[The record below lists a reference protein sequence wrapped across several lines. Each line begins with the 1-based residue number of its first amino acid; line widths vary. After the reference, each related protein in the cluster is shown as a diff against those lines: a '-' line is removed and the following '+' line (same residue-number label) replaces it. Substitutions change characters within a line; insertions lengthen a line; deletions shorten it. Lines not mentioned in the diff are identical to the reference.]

1 MTDILHRLQGCLSSG
16 TCEPG
21 LLDEATRE
29 IRELKERSDALEEI
43 LIMLVRT
50 SIPWDEEGNPTEN
63 FPVFRE
69 RYQRLILHEAAD
81 LLGLEMR
88 STLTRTEP
96 KT

>member
-1 MTDILHRLQGCLSSG
+1 MTDILQKLKGCLATG

-21 LLDEATRE
+21 LLDEAARE

-50 SIPWDEEGNPTEN
+50 SIPWDADGTPSEN
-63 FPVFRE
+63 FPAFRE
-69 RYQRLILHEAAD
+69 RYQRLIHEAAD
-81 LLGLEMR
+81 LLGLDVR
-88 STLTRTEP
+88 SSITRTEP